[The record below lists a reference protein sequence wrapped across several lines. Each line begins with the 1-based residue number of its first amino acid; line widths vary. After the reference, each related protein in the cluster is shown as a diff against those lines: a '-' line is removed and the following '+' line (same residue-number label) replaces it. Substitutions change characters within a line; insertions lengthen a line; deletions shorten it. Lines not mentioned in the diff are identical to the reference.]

1 MKRRVYA
8 DNAATTK
15 VRPEVLSAML
25 PYFTERYGNPSS
37 LHRQGRDADAAVM
50 KARKQVAA
58 AIGAKDNEIFFTS
71 GGSESD
77 TWAIRGVAYP
87 QTLNGK
93 RHLVTTAME
102 HPAVLHPCRALE
114 VEGFDVSY
122 VGVQPDGTVRPE
134 DVAAAVREDTALV
147 SVMYANNEIGT
158 IQPVKEIGAV
168 CRERNVLFHTDA
180 VQALGNVPIDVDS
193 QNIDLLSLSGH
204 KIHAPKGIGALYVR
218 EGVPIAPL
226 IEGGGQENGF
236 RAGTENVPGI
246 VGLGIATEIVCS
258 GIPERSRR
266 IAAMRDRL
274 TDGLLALPG
283 ARLNG
288 HREYRLCGNMN
299 ISFWG
304 IDSEKLLLMLDMH
317 GISASSG
324 SACSSGSLTA
334 SHVLTAMGLEHK
346 MSRGA
351 LRLSLGEDNTREDI
365 DYLLEIIPGAVRRL
379 RDQA

>member
-8 DNAATTK
+8 DHAATTP

-37 LHRQGRDADAAVM
+37 LHGQGRSAATAVT

-58 AIGAKDNEIFFTS
+58 AIGAKDSEIFFTS
-71 GGSESD
+71 GGTESD
-77 TWAIRGVAYP
+77 NWAIRGVAYP
-87 QTLNGK
+87 LTLTGK

-102 HPAVLHPCRALE
+102 HHAVLHPCRTLE
-114 VEGFDVSY
+114 VEGFDVTY
-122 VGVQPDGTVRPE
+122 VGVRPDGIVRPE
-134 DVAAAVREDTALV
+134 DVAAAIREDTALV

-158 IQPVKEIGAV
+158 IQPVKEIGTI

-180 VQALGNVPIDVDS
+180 VQALGNVPIDVAA

-218 EGVPIAPL
+218 EGVQIAPL
-226 IEGGGQENGF
+226 IEGGGQETG
-236 RAGTENVPGI
+236 RRSGTENVPGI
-246 VGLGIATEIVCS
+246 VGLGIAVEIACRD
-258 GIPERSRR
+258 IPERSHK

-274 TDGLLALPG
+274 IDGLLALPG

-288 HREYRLCGNMN
+288 HREYRLCGNVN

-304 IDSEKLLLMLDMH
+304 VDSEKLLLILDMH

-334 SHVLTAMGLEHK
+334 SHVLTSIGLEHN
-346 MSRGA
+346 MARRA
-351 LRLSLGEDNTREDI
+351 LRLSLGEDNTREDV

-379 RDQA
+379 RGQA

>member
-8 DNAATTK
+8 DHAATTP

-25 PYFTERYGNPSS
+25 PYFSEQYGNPSS
-37 LHRQGRDADAAVM
+37 LHGQGRSAATAVM

-58 AIGAKDNEIFFTS
+58 AIGAKDSEIFFTS

-77 TWAIRGVAYP
+77 TWAIRCVAYP
-87 QTLNGK
+87 LTLTGK

-102 HPAVLHPCRALE
+102 HHAVLHPCRTLE
-114 VEGFDVSY
+114 VEGFDVTY
-122 VGVQPDGTVRPE
+122 VGVRPDGIVHPE
-134 DVAAAVREDTALV
+134 DVTAAIREDTALV

-158 IQPVKEIGAV
+158 LQPVMEIGAI

-180 VQALGNVPIDVDS
+180 VQALGNVPIDVAA

-204 KIHAPKGIGALYVR
+204 KIHAPKGIGALYIR
-218 EGVPIAPL
+218 EGVPITPL
-226 IEGGGQENGF
+226 IEGGGQETG
-236 RAGTENVPGI
+236 RRSGTENVPGI
-246 VGLGIATEIVCS
+246 VGLGIAAEIACRD
-258 GIPERSRR
+258 IPERSRK

-274 TDGLLALPG
+274 IDGLLALPG

-288 HREYRLCGNMN
+288 HREYRLCGNVN

-304 IDSEKLLLMLDMH
+304 VDSEKLLLILDMH

-334 SHVLTAMGLEHK
+334 SHVLTSIGLEHN
-346 MSRGA
+346 MARRA
-351 LRLSLGEDNTREDI
+351 LRLSLGEDNTREDV

>member
-8 DNAATTK
+8 DHAATTP

-37 LHRQGRDADAAVM
+37 LHGQGRSAATAVT

-58 AIGAKDNEIFFTS
+58 AIGAKDSEIFFTS

-77 TWAIRGVAYP
+77 TWAIRGVTYP
-87 QTLNGK
+87 LTLTGK
-93 RHLVTTAME
+93 RHIVTTAME
-102 HPAVLHPCRALE
+102 HPAVLHPCRTLE
-114 VEGFDVSY
+114 VKGFDVTY
-122 VGVQPDGTVRPE
+122 VGVPPDGLVRPE
-134 DVAAAVREDTALV
+134 DVAAAIREDTALV

-158 IQPVKEIGAV
+158 IQPVKEIGTI
-168 CRERNVLFHTDA
+168 CRERNALFHTDA
-180 VQALGNVPIDVDS
+180 VQALGNVPIDVAA

-218 EGVPIAPL
+218 EGVQIAPL
-226 IEGGGQENGF
+226 IEGGGQETG
-236 RAGTENVPGI
+236 RRSGTENVPGI
-246 VGLGIATEIVCS
+246 VGLGIAVEIACRD
-258 GIPERSRR
+258 IPERSHK

-274 TDGLLALPG
+274 IDGLLALPG

-288 HREYRLCGNMN
+288 HREYRLCGNVN

-304 IDSEKLLLMLDMH
+304 VDSEKLLLILDMH

-334 SHVLTAMGLEHK
+334 SHVLTSIGLEHN
-346 MSRGA
+346 MARRA
-351 LRLSLGEDNTREDI
+351 LRLSLGEDNTREDV

-379 RDQA
+379 RGQA